1 MKKTSWPLGLTL
13 AATLLALPMASVGDD
28 EQTLRHFKTVL
39 WPQAYRNQD
48 TKLLSRLLHD
58 SFELIDNSGG
68 RSDKQ
73 GELDYI
79 ANNQW
84 NPGSFEYQI
93 ERLQIYQGAF
103 AVIAGR
109 GVASRY
115 TYRSS
120 NFLVKENGRWQAIAS
135 HVSGYEAIPT
145 RKAVFIIID
154 GIPADVLESA
164 ETPFIDDIARRGGY
178 TRAFVG
184 GMVGWRSESPTVS
197 AVGYNSLLTGTWA
210 NKHNVWTNRIE
221 KPNYAYW
228 DIFRAAK
235 NHNHELRTAVF
246 STWTDNRT
254 KLLGDGL
261 PAAGGKKLDYHYDGF
276 DYDTERFPHDLEDQY
291 IADIDALVAKE
302 AARYIEAE
310 APDLS
315 WVYLQHSDDIGH
327 RYGDSKQ
334 MEEAV
339 RVMDRQV
346 GQIWNAVQRR
356 ESEQAESWLVFV
368 TTDHG
373 RDALTGKNHGRQS
386 VRERTIW
393 IATNATTLNKHFH
406 DRPAIVDL
414 FPSIAT
420 HLQLE
425 LPTQIKANLDGRSLI
440 SE

>member
-1 MKKTSWPLGLTL
+1 MKKTSRALCL
-13 AATLLALPMASVGDD
+13 AFVSSLILIPVVSTADD

-39 WPQAYRNQD
+39 WPQAYRTQD
-48 TKLLSRLLHD
+48 TQLLGRMLHD

-68 RSDKQ
+68 RSTKAD
-73 GELDYI
+73 ELAYI
-79 ANNQW
+79 ADNRW
-84 NPGSFEYQI
+84 DPGSFEYRI
-93 ERLQIYQGAF
+93 ERLQIYQGSF
-103 AVIAGR
+103 AVIAGK
-109 GVASRY
+109 GIASRY

-120 NFLVKENGRWQAIAS
+120 NFLVKEDGRWQAIAS
-135 HVSGYEAIPT
+135 HVSGYEPIPT
-145 RKAVFIIID
+145 RKAVFIIVD
-154 GIPADVLESA
+154 GIPADVLERV
-164 ETPFIDDIARRGGY
+164 ETPFIDDMARRGGY

-184 GMVGWRSESPTVS
+184 GMTGWPSESPTVS

-235 NHNHELRTAVF
+235 HHNPELKTALF

-261 PAAGGKKLDYHYDGF
+261 EAAGGKKLDYHYDGF
-276 DYDTERFPHDLEDQY
+276 DYDTQRFPHDLEDQY

-315 WVYLQHSDDIGH
+315 WVYLQHTDDIGH
-327 RYGDSKQ
+327 RYGDGKQ
-334 MEEAV
+334 MEAAV

-393 IATNATTLNKHFH
+393 IATNSTTVNEHFH

-420 HLQLE
+420 HLQLQ
-425 LPTQIKANLDGRSLI
+425 LPVQIKANLDGRSLI
-440 SE
+440 KE